1 MIMVPPSARRSLLV
15 TLLGAAL
22 VYALFN
28 FTTWWSIST
37 RTGLQSGPQLSGGG
51 SLAVPSNTPSSD
63 GVFRWKDL
71 PQQYPVASMKALPS
85 GRTVK
90 IPKIQHNFKSK
101 ETAEA
106 KTAREA
112 RRQAV
117 KDSFEHAWKGY
128 KQHAWMK
135 DEVSPISG
143 EYRDTF
149 GGWAATLVDSLDTL
163 WIMGLRDDFD
173 TAVAEVSKID
183 FSKSSEDELNVFETT
198 IRYLGGFLAAYDLSG
213 LPVLLEKA
221 IELGEML
228 YVAFDTPN
236 RMPMTRWKWKE

>member
-1 MIMVPPSARRSLLV
+1 MLLIARRWLFV
-15 TLLGAAL
+15 GILGVAII
-22 VYALFN
+22 YALFN
-28 FTTWWSIST
+28 FTSWQSIPT
-37 RTGLQSGPQLSGGG
+37 RSGLQPGEPLS
-51 SLAVPSNTPSSD
+51 APSNPPLGD

-71 PQQYPVASMKALPS
+71 QPQYPVTSMKAMPS

-90 IPKIQHNFKSK
+90 IPKIQYDFKVK
-101 ETAEA
+101 EAPET
-106 KTAREA
+106 KQIREA
-112 RRQAV
+112 RLKAV
-117 KDSFEHAWKGY
+117 RESFEHAWKGY

-143 EYRDTF
+143 GYQDTF

-213 LPVLLEKA
+213 RPVLLQKA

-236 RMPMTRWKWKE
+236 RMPITRWRWKE

>member
-1 MIMVPPSARRSLLV
+1 MPLPTRRWLFAGV
-15 TLLGAAL
+15 LGAAL
-22 VYALFN
+22 VYTLFN
-28 FTTWWSIST
+28 FSTWRSIPT
-37 RTGLQSGPQLSGGG
+37 RTGLQSMKPISG
-51 SLAVPSNTPSSD
+51 SNPLAIPSHRPSDD

-71 PQQYPVASMKALPS
+71 QPQYPVVSMKALPS

-90 IPKIQHNFKSK
+90 IPKIQHDFKSK
-101 ETAEA
+101 ETPEA
-106 KTAREA
+106 KEVREA
-112 RRQAV
+112 RLQAV
-117 KDSFEHAWKGY
+117 KESFEHAWKGY

-143 EYRDTF
+143 GYRDTF

-173 TAVAEVSKID
+173 AAVAEVSKID
-183 FSKSSEDELNVFETT
+183 FSKSSEEELNVFETT

-213 LPVLLEKA
+213 LRVLLDKA
-221 IELGEML
+221 VELGEML

>member
-1 MIMVPPSARRSLLV
+1 MPLPARRWLFV
-15 TLLGAAL
+15 GVLGAAL

-28 FTTWWSIST
+28 FTTWRSIPT
-37 RTGLQSGPQLSGGG
+37 RTGLQSGEQSSG
-51 SLAVPSNTPSSD
+51 SNPLAKPSNTHSNE
-63 GVFRWKDL
+63 GAFRWKDL
-71 PQQYPVASMKALPS
+71 QPQYPVASLKTLPS
-85 GRTVK
+85 GPTVK
-90 IPKIQHNFKSK
+90 IPKIQHDFKSK
-101 ETAEA
+101 ETPET
-106 KTAREA
+106 KSIREA
-112 RRQAV
+112 RLQAV
-117 KDSFEHAWKGY
+117 KQSFEHAWKGY

-143 EYRDTF
+143 GYRDTF

-173 TAVAEVSKID
+173 AAVAEVSKID

-198 IRYLGGFLAAYDLSG
+198 IRYLGGFLAAYDLSH

-221 IELGEML
+221 VELGEML